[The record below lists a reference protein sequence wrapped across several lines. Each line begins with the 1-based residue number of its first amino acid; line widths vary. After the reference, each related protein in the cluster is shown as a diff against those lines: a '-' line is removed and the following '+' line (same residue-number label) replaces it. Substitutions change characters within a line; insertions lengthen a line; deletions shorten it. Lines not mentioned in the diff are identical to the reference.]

1 MNASF
6 WSLTQISKDFVN
18 SHHDS
23 QGRRFSE
30 PLQLPNLARASP
42 YTGAAPATAIIET
55 VLTERVRKA

>member
-1 MNASF
+1 M
-6 WSLTQISKDFVN
+6 QISKGFVN